1 MNINLFKFSVN
12 SKASKNNQSSQVKTR
27 QFYQFNLFQ
36 RKFMMFKNLYNVN
49 KINNTDSRYTNSEN
63 KKIICLKQ

>member
-12 SKASKNNQSSQVKTR
+12 SKASKNNQSSQVKTK

-36 RKFMMFKNLYNVN
+36 RKFMMFKNLYYVN
-49 KINNTDSRYTNSEN
+49 KINNTDSRYTNNEN
-63 KKIICLKQ
+63 KKIICS

>member
-12 SKASKNNQSSQVKTR
+12 NKASKNNQSSQVKTR

-63 KKIICLKQ
+63 KKIICS